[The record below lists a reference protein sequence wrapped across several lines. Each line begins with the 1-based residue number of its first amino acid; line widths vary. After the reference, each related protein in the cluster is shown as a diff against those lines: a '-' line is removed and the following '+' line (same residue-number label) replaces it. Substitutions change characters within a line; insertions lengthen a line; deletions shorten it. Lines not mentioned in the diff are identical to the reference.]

1 VALPAILRIAR
12 GGFSEM
18 FAKSQEP
25 TLDMSRVGMR
35 LDGIQVYATL
45 AALLTNA
52 CLELYSNIQVPKAE
66 TDNNRPRVIF
76 YLIQNGTGER
86 FRYRITEF
94 WAQSASIQNSGFETF
109 LFSLISFELSFVL
122 SLFLKFKGRRRKYPV
137 ALATLIFWL
146 SMRRWTS
153 LLYHRRVSY
162 CFHCMQKR
170 ILVL

>member
-1 VALPAILRIAR
+1 MAPLCPCSKIDSSSLSLFRSDVALPAILRIAR

-94 WAQSASIQNSGFETF
+94 WAQSASIQIVDLRHSCF
-109 LFSLISFELSFVL
+109 LSYPSNCR
-122 SLFLKFKGRRRKYPV
+122 LFF
-137 ALATLIFWL
+137 
-146 SMRRWTS
+146 
-153 LLYHRRVSY
+153 LYS
-162 CFHCMQKR
+162 
-170 ILVL
+170 